1 MLVDTVKEITALPS
15 RKDARRADART
26 LAALLRSVRA
36 QTLAIFDD
44 YARAIPTLAVPLEPE
59 LNPPLWELGHVGWFQ
74 EFWTVRNSAWR
85 AGSAADP
92 AANRSAPRLPAADAL
107 YNSSTVPHAQR
118 WSLPLPSADETRAVL
133 ARQLDDT
140 LHLLAQAGPDD
151 DSLYFFRLAL
161 LHEAMHVEAAIYM
174 AQALGIALRDA
185 GRRSALLPPPAE
197 LALDAQ
203 RVVLGS
209 PAAGFAFD
217 NERPACSVAVAAF
230 RIDAAPVRWR
240 EYLPFIEAGGYE
252 HAQFWTPAGQWWLHQ
267 HRLDAPRFLRRLD
280 GAWQQQGFGHWQP
293 LDLDAAAS
301 HLSCHEAEAWCAW
314 AGRRLP
320 SEAEWECAAQ
330 TQGQAFHWGEVWE
343 WTSSTFA
350 PYPGFVP
357 HPYRD
362 YSKPWFGT
370 RRTLRGASGITSE
383 VMRSP
388 RYRNFFPPE
397 RNDIQAGFRTCAL
410 D

>member
-1 MLVDTVKEITALPS
+1 
-15 RKDARRADART
+15 
-26 LAALLRSVRA
+26 VRA
-36 QTLAIFDD
+36 QTLSIFAD
-44 YARAIPTLAVPLEPE
+44 YARALPTLAVPLEPE

-85 AGSAADP
+85 EGAAADP
-92 AANRSAPRLPAADAL
+92 AAPRSASRLPGADAL

-118 WSLPLPSADETRAVL
+118 WSLPLPDADATRTLL

-140 LHLLAQAGPDD
+140 LQLLAQAGPDD

-185 GRRSALLPPPAE
+185 GRRPARLPAPTE
-197 LALDAQ
+197 LSLHAQ
-203 RVVLGS
+203 RIVLGGA
-209 PAAGFAFD
+209 AAGFSFD
-217 NERPACSVAVAAF
+217 NELPACGVSLDAF

-240 EYLPFIEAGGYE
+240 EVLPFIEAGGYAR
-252 HAQFWTPAGQWWLHQ
+252 AQFWTPAGQWWLRQ
-267 HRLDAPRFLRRLD
+267 HGLAAPRFLRRID
-280 GAWQQQGFGHWQP
+280 GAWQQQRFGQWQP
-293 LDLDAAAS
+293 LDPDTAAS

-320 SEAEWECAAQ
+320 TEAEWECAAR
-330 TQGQAFHWGEVWE
+330 TQGAAFHWGEVWE
-343 WTSSTFA
+343 WTCSTFV

-362 YSKPWFGT
+362 YSRPWFGT
-370 RRTLRGASGITSE
+370 RRTLRGASGLTSA